1 MAGLLDG
8 LGLKNLEGMDLFED
22 QKKAAEPEKAKAKAP
37 IVQESD
43 FLFDKSYE
51 CPVCYSQIKSRTVK
65 AGKARLVRTDMDLRA
80 VYDTIEPLKYDVILC
95 PRCGYAALRRYF
107 GGLTPT
113 QSKLIKEN
121 ISKAF
126 HVTEEPKA
134 VFSYE
139 YAIYLYKMS
148 LANAMV
154 KHAKASEK
162 AYICLKAGWLC
173 RSFEES
179 LDKDSADYE
188 KKSKELKEQEKDF
201 LRNAFEGFLKAREA
215 ENYPMCGMDETTVE
229 YLVAVLAMEFE
240 QYEISSRIVANL
252 LVSPSVNS
260 RMKDK
265 ARDLKELL
273 IAKMRDK
280 K

>member
-22 QKKAAEPEKAKAKAP
+22 HKKAAEPEKAKAP
-37 IVQESD
+37 VMQESD

-51 CPVCYSQIKSRTVK
+51 CPVCYTQIKSRTLK
-65 AGKARLVRTDMDLRA
+65 AGKARLVRTDLDLRA
-80 VYDTIEPLKYDVILC
+80 VYENIEPLKYDVILC
-95 PRCGYAALRRYF
+95 PHCGYAALRRYF
-107 GGLTPT
+107 GGLTQT
-113 QSKLIKEN
+113 QTKLIKEN
-121 ISKAF
+121 ISRVF

-154 KHAKASEK
+154 KHARASEK

-173 RSFEES
+173 RSAWES
-179 LDKDSADYE
+179 LDKESADYE

-215 ENYPMCGMDETTVE
+215 ENYPMCGMDEATVE
-229 YLVAVLAMEFE
+229 YLVAVLAMDFE

-273 IAKMRDK
+273 IAKMREK

>member
-22 QKKAAEPEKAKAKAP
+22 QKKMAEPEKAKAP
-37 IVQESD
+37 VMQESD

-51 CPVCYSQIKSRTVK
+51 CPVCYTQIKSRTLK
-65 AGKARLVRTDMDLRA
+65 AGKARLVRTDLDLRA
-80 VYDTIEPLKYDVILC
+80 VYENIEPLKYDVILC
-95 PRCGYAALRRYF
+95 PHCGYAALRRYF
-107 GGLTPT
+107 GGLTQT
-113 QSKLIKEN
+113 QTKLIKEN
-121 ISKAF
+121 ISRVF

-173 RSFEES
+173 RSAWES
-179 LDKDSADYE
+179 LDKESADYE

-215 ENYPMCGMDETTVE
+215 ENYPMCGMDEATVE
-229 YLVAVLAMEFE
+229 YLVAVLAMDFE

-273 IAKMRDK
+273 IAKMREK